1 MDGSAVIFLP
11 IIIFFGF
18 FGILIIGFF
27 ALVGKLF
34 VNAKNDA
41 YTGEVTDK
49 LHNTRRDMDDD
60 HKINHFYVL
69 VVKTDAGK
77 VRKLGVSQQ
86 LYDQFNKGNKIKKEK
101 GKLWPEKG

>member
-18 FGILIIGFF
+18 FGVLIIGFF
-27 ALVGKLF
+27 GLVGRLF
-34 VNAKNDA
+34 MNAKKDA

-49 LHNTRRDMDDD
+49 LHNTRRDDENS
-60 HKINHFYVL
+60 HKINHFYTL
-69 VVKTDAGK
+69 IVKTDAGK
-77 VRKLGVSQQ
+77 ERKLGVSQQ
-86 LYDQFNKGNKIKKEK
+86 LYDQFNKGDKIKKEK